1 MPVRL
6 VPCWREHSAR
16 AKKIARVGGD
26 SPLRI
31 YSYNTLKEKNVS
43 GDSPLKN
50 HNFYEKRNFYILQ
63 RLGKCP

>member
-31 YSYNTLKEKNVS
+31 YSYNTLKEKKCQWRLA
-43 GDSPLKN
+43 LK
-50 HNFYEKRNFYILQ
+50 E
-63 RLGKCP
+63 P